1 MHFPQEVRDEDSVRV
16 DSVKTDTLTADRSA
30 KKTEEDTLSMDSLQ
44 KAIWKHNKAIDDS
57 LHADSLNRE
66 RKKGIDA
73 PVEYQADDSMT
84 YEAGSG
90 IARLFGNSQVKYQDM
105 DLQSDQIY
113 MQLDSSLV
121 HATGSR
127 DSTGTKFGT
136 PVFKMGSDSYESDT
150 MAFNFKT
157 KKGLIQNVYTQQD
170 DGFMVS

>member
-1 MHFPQEVRDEDSVRV
+1 MVFFSLIRNFAAVRKNTLIIVLLFVLTFVMAELPRLHFPQEVRDEDSLRV

-84 YEAGSG
+84 Y
-90 IARLFGNSQVKYQDM
+90 
-105 DLQSDQIY
+105 
-113 MQLDSSLV
+113 
-121 HATGSR
+121 
-127 DSTGTKFGT
+127 
-136 PVFKMGSDSYESDT
+136 
-150 MAFNFKT
+150 
-157 KKGLIQNVYTQQD
+157 
-170 DGFMVS
+170 